1 MERMDGHQGSRDRL
15 DERLREVLEPRPET
29 AARITRAA
37 LSGVSGARPVR
48 PRPPRLATAAVLSAL
63 VAAAALLL
71 WPLRSP
77 APVAG
82 GAALKIENAGDVLI
96 VRSREGGGWL
106 LQSGEAERGSSSQIL
121 IVTYGGER

>member
-1 MERMDGHQGSRDRL
+1 
-15 DERLREVLEPRPET
+15 
-29 AARITRAA
+29 
-37 LSGVSGARPVR
+37 
-48 PRPPRLATAAVLSAL
+48 
-63 VAAAALLL
+63 
-71 WPLRSP
+71 
-77 APVAG
+77 VAG